1 MTDTVIVRPVVFTDR
16 LPRMRW
22 FLELLGL
29 RARVESKRAGWVD
42 MVAGGRLGFETQEP
56 LTELAER
63 LKSAPH
69 RDAIVLPGDFRDG
82 LYVVFPHGHSVVV
95 RPAPP
100 RESV

>member
-1 MTDTVIVRPVVFTDR
+1 
-16 LPRMRW
+16 
-22 FLELLGL
+22 
-29 RARVESKRAGWVD
+29 

-63 LKSAPH
+63 LKSARH